1 MKKKYINYSLSLTFL
16 ICMFVFISL
25 TKIDHAGP
33 QNQISQDKLTNND
46 YAQNEESDS
55 YQKIIQKSKAENKK
69 TILFFID
76 STCDWS
82 DKFFEILKDSEV
94 NSYISDNNYIKYYV
108 NVEKNKNVF
117 LKYKVEFTPWY
128 IVVDE
133 NENIIKTGSGYKQKR
148 EFLIWLRSIV
158 KNNSK

>member
-1 MKKKYINYSLSLTFL
+1 MKNKYINYSLSLTFL
-16 ICMFVFISL
+16 MCMFIFVSL

-46 YAQNEESDS
+46 YAQNEESDG
-55 YQKIIQKSKAENKK
+55 YQKIIQKSKIENKK
-69 TILFFID
+69 IILFFID

-82 DKFFEILKDSEV
+82 DKFFETLKDSDV

-108 NVEKNKNVF
+108 NVEKNKDVF
-117 LKYKVEFTPWY
+117 FKYKVESTPWY
-128 IVVDE
+128 IVIDK

-148 EFLIWLRSIV
+148 EFLIWLRNII